1 MSNNDQYF
9 FTDLQKQYINWGLM
23 VGIIIFMVTMTIATL
38 STIDKKSFNA
48 EKQKEQCGAY
58 DGTMVYTIEHE
69 YRCFKS
75 EIILKNYYNEYVK
88 NDNR

>member
-23 VGIIIFMVTMTIATL
+23 VIIIIVMFTLTISTL
-38 STIDKKSFNA
+38 TTIDKKAFNTN
-48 EKQKEQCGAY
+48 KQKEECGLY

-75 EIILKNYYNEYVK
+75 EIILKNYYAEYVK
-88 NDNR
+88 